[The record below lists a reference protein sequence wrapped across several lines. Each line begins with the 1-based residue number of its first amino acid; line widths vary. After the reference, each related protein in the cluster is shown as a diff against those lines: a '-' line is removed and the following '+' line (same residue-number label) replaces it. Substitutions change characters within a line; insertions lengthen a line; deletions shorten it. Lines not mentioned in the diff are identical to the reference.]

1 MKNRLQSI
9 IEKINDLEYFI
20 QQKNGKIMLA
30 LEDRILKPAIR
41 MQIISIAEQ
50 FNKLKDENEFEIL
63 SQIDKIDL
71 KGLNAVRN
79 FIAHD
84 YDSVDDEIL
93 ETVLRVH
100 IPKIKLQIE
109 KMISK
114 TRQGF
119 NLASEE

>member
-9 IEKINDLEYFI
+9 LDKLLDIEFFI
-20 QQKNGKIMLA
+20 EHADGKIMNA
-30 LEDRILKPAIR
+30 LDDRILRPAIR
-41 MQIISIAEQ
+41 MQIIAIAEQ

-63 SQIDKIDL
+63 AQIDKDDL

-93 ETVLRVH
+93 ETVLRIH
-100 IPKIKLQIE
+100 LPKIKVQI
-109 KMISK
+109 I
-114 TRQGF
+114 
-119 NLASEE
+119 NLIGKV

>member
-9 IEKINDLEYFI
+9 LDKIEDIEYFI
-20 QQKNGKIMLA
+20 AQKNGKIIPS

-50 FNKLKDENEFEIL
+50 FNKLKDENEFEVL
-63 SQIDKIDL
+63 TQIDKKDL

-84 YDSVDDEIL
+84 YDSVDDDIL
-93 ETVLRVH
+93 EVVLRVH
-100 IPKIKLQIE
+100 IPKIKIQIQS
-109 KMISK
+109 I
-114 TRQGF
+114 
-119 NLASEE
+119 L

>member
-1 MKNRLQSI
+1 MKNRLKSI
-9 IEKINDLEYFI
+9 LSKIEDIEFFI

-50 FNKLKDENEFEIL
+50 FNKLKDENEFELL
-63 SQIDKIDL
+63 SKIDKTDL
-71 KGLNAVRN
+71 KGINAIRN

-93 ETVLRVH
+93 EIVLRVH
-100 IPKIKLQIE
+100 IPKIKSQILE
-109 KMISK
+109 LI
-114 TRQGF
+114 T
-119 NLASEE
+119 